1 MTVLVAIPYYG
12 VPELVGRAVRSVL
25 AQTHRDLVCLV
36 IGDGDD
42 PPLAG
47 EIADPRLRVWRL
59 ARNRG
64 TYFGLQLA
72 LLASPH
78 RWFAPHAA
86 DDWSDPGH
94 LEQLLAVAGADGDAV
109 ITGAVWWE
117 QAGRTTVHEA
127 RYEVG
132 LFARDRLLAIGGYNP
147 AERMGQDSLLIRL
160 LDATGPLRATHSPTY
175 HRVRR
180 PGSLTTSSET
190 GLRTL
195 ARRQMRRRNRAILAE
210 SIRLRRPSSIAA
222 YRTSLVPRPLAR
234 ELEREVRRLRA
245 VLG

>member
-25 AQTHRDLVCLV
+25 EQTHRDLVCLV
-36 IGDGDD
+36 IGDGED
-42 PPLAG
+42 PPLSG
-47 EIADPRLRVWRL
+47 ELADPRLRLWRL
-59 ARNRG
+59 RRNRG
-64 TYFGLQLA
+64 TYFALQLA

-86 DDWSDPGH
+86 DDWTDPGH

-117 QAGRTTVHEA
+117 QGGRPATIHEA

-132 LFARDRLLAIGGYNP
+132 LFTRERLLSIGGYNP
-147 AERMGQDSLLIRL
+147 DERMGQDSLLIRL
-160 LDATGPLRATHSPTY
+160 LDATGPLRATHAPTY

-180 PGSLTTSSET
+180 PGSLTTATET
-190 GLRTL
+190 GLRSR
-195 ARRQMRRRNRAILAE
+195 ARRAMRRRNRGVLSE
-210 SIRLRRPSSIAA
+210 SLRLRKPAKIAA
-222 YRTSLVPRPLAR
+222 FRSSLVPGPLAR
-234 ELEREVRRLRA
+234 ELEREARRLRA
-245 VLG
+245 VL